1 MIGLRE
7 LTAGIAAYLT
17 GQTGAAAFTDRA
29 AGVVYPCLTVEAASK
44 SAGIIACGRQV
55 ERQVKVTVTCHPSR
69 QRGREEGL
77 ELADRVYDAVMPGFR
92 ACGRGF
98 APREAEIKADAKE
111 RLQVEF
117 LLEFCDTPS
126 GRQSSSTAQETMGS
140 LSLRLE
146 QKREGS

>member
-7 LTAGIAAYLT
+7 LTAGIARYLT
-17 GQTGAAAFTDRA
+17 EQTGVAAFADRT
-29 AGVVYPCLTVEAASK
+29 AGTVYPCLTVEAKSK

-55 ERQVKVTVTCHPSR
+55 ERQVAVTVTCHPSR

-77 ELADRVYDAVMPGFR
+77 ELADGVYNAAMLGIR

-98 APREAEIKADAKE
+98 LPREAEIKADAKE
-111 RLQVEF
+111 RMQVEF

-126 GRQSSSTAQETMGS
+126 SKQSDNTAYETMGA

>member
-7 LTAGIAAYLT
+7 LTAGIAEFLNA
-17 GQTGAAAFTDRA
+17 QTGVAAFCNRA
-29 AGVVYPCLTVEAASK
+29 AGAVYPCLTVEAASK
-44 SAGIIACGRQV
+44 SAAIIACGRQV
-55 ERQVKVTVTCHPSR
+55 ERQVAVTVTCYPSR

-77 ELADRVYDAVMPGFR
+77 ELADRVYNAAMLGIR
-92 ACGRGF
+92 ACGRSF
-98 APREAEIKADAKE
+98 LPREAEVKTDAKE
-111 RLQVEF
+111 RMQVAF

-126 GRQSSSTAQETMGS
+126 GKQSGPAVQETMGA

>member
-7 LTAGIAAYLT
+7 LTAGIAEYLT
-17 GQTGAAAFTDRA
+17 AQTGVAAFS
-29 AGVVYPCLTVEAASK
+29 VYPCLTVETVSK

-55 ERQVKVTVTCHPSR
+55 ERQVAVTVTCHPSR

-77 ELADRVYDAVMPGFR
+77 ELADKVYNTAMLGIR

-98 APREAEIKADAKE
+98 LPREAEIQADAKE
-111 RLQVEF
+111 RMQVTF

-126 GRQSSSTAQETMGS
+126 EKQSESAVQETMGT